1 MRDKLLK
8 NLQPLEQREKDLLAK
23 YHEFLKRFAVL
34 DLAEK
39 LRKTADIPDKLRVH
53 IAPKREIFL
62 KMMTSY
68 TKPPAGEEDPV
79 VQYGWN
85 RDDNKDELQTLQT
98 QYLGLTMDCYEM
110 GYVTFC
116 PKWMT
121 FLKEPHYWYQVYSA
135 WLVSKDNLK
144 PWLAKMPSHS
154 SDKGKM
160 SPDVEV
166 MHWANKLTL
175 LKHAL
180 ARTDAE
186 KAKSLEVKD
195 TVDKINAAVTG
206 YYNYAQ
212 TFDEELA
219 KHLIQVCDSA

>member
-1 MRDKLLK
+1 MHAISEDMRDKLLK

-23 YHEFLKRFAVL
+23 YPEFLKRFAVL

-98 QYLGLTMDCYEM
+98 Q
-110 GYVTFC
+110 
-116 PKWMT
+116 
-121 FLKEPHYWYQVYSA
+121 
-135 WLVSKDNLK
+135 
-144 PWLAKMPSHS
+144 
-154 SDKGKM
+154 
-160 SPDVEV
+160 
-166 MHWANKLTL
+166 
-175 LKHAL
+175 
-180 ARTDAE
+180 
-186 KAKSLEVKD
+186 
-195 TVDKINAAVTG
+195 
-206 YYNYAQ
+206 
-212 TFDEELA
+212 
-219 KHLIQVCDSA
+219 